1 MIYRRTKI
9 KGGTYFFTV
18 VTYNRRPFLCD
29 LDNVELLRQA
39 FQYTTQ
45 RHPMKIDAFV
55 LLPDHLHSIWTLP
68 ENDHN
73 FSMRWRLIK
82 SHFSRHCQDKY
93 NGIASKSRRSKQERA
108 FWQRRFW
115 EHTIRND
122 QDFAKHVE
130 YIHYNPV
137 KHGLVI
143 APKDWKYSSF
153 HRYVRAG
160 FYDEFWGADGEIMF
174 VREGIMLGYAKLF
187 KEKILAQGRAEGKA
201 EGRAEVYRELQ
212 QAQREGIT
220 LEDVLKTHDA
230 KNGKNEGDEPS
241 S

>member
-18 VTYNRRPFLCD
+18 VTYNRRPFLCY
-29 LDNVELLRQA
+29 LDNIELLRQA
-39 FQYTTQ
+39 FQYTMQ

-68 ENDHN
+68 ENDDN

-82 SHFSRHCQDKY
+82 SYFSRHCEDKY
-93 NGIASKSRRSKQERA
+93 NDIASKSRRSKQERA

-115 EHTIRND
+115 EHTIRDD

-137 KHGLVI
+137 KHGLVT
-143 APKDWKYSSF
+143 APKDWEYSSF
-153 HRYVRAG
+153 HRYVRAEL
-160 FYDEFWGADGEIMF
+160 YDEFWGADSEIMF
-174 VREGIMLGYAKLF
+174 DPGIG
-187 KEKILAQGRAEGKA
+187 
-201 EGRAEVYRELQ
+201 
-212 QAQREGIT
+212 
-220 LEDVLKTHDA
+220 
-230 KNGKNEGDEPS
+230 NE
-241 S
+241 